1 MACLLLIKGD
11 MKKIILILVSTIVL
25 ASAIF
30 AGWYFFIKSPGTPVG
45 EALRDVLPFGS
56 GNNLPPINPTP
67 EEGAGVENGVEGE
80 DREEGVVPLSQEVKL
95 FKIYDSPTAGFVIFN
110 RGNRTVVRYV
120 DRATGHI
127 SEVVLPNQSDR
138 NMERVRI
145 TNNTI
150 PKIYEAHFRPDG
162 MAVLVRSL
170 KENSDVIE
178 NTSLILT
185 PPQQATSSDSF
196 HTISST
202 PLRGNMDSV
211 AVSDTRL
218 VYSLKD
224 SSSVSSSLFNG
235 NDVRTIISHPFTD
248 WAILPAENRIFLSTK
263 TQSNMAGY
271 MYSTPLSGGNL
282 SKILGPFNGLVS
294 IPNPA
299 GNRVAY
305 SYYDGG
311 VTKLAVLN
319 LQNNLSTRTSP
330 EKIAETIADKCVW
343 GTVRQQVLI
352 CGVPSNYLGDKEPE
366 RWYSGRSSY
375 SDLIWLFNTANE
387 TGEIIAEPIQLV
399 GVNIDLVNPRIS
411 PSEDYLIFI
420 NKIDL
425 SLWALKL
432 AE

>member
-1 MACLLLIKGD
+1 MFVVKNS
-11 MKKIILILVSTIVL
+11 MKKIILILISVIVL
-25 ASAIF
+25 ASAVF

-271 MYSTPLSGGNL
+271 MYSIPLSGGNL
-282 SKILGPFNGLVS
+282 SKILGPLNGLVS
-294 IPNPA
+294 VPNPV

-305 SYYDGG
+305 SYYDNG
-311 VTKLAVLN
+311 VTKLTVVN
-319 LQNNLSTRTSP
+319 LQNNSRLELSP
-330 EKIAETIADKCVW
+330 GTIAAKCTW
-343 GTVRQQVLI
+343 GTVRQQILV
-352 CGVPSNYLGDKEPE
+352 CGAPEYVGEGEPE

-375 SDLIWLFNTANE
+375 SDQIWLFNTANE
-387 TGEIIAEPIQLV
+387 TGEILTEPIQSA
-399 GVNIDLVNPRIS
+399 GVNIDLVNPKIS
-411 PSEDYLIFI
+411 PREDYLVFI
-420 NKIDL
+420 NKTDL

-432 AE
+432 VE